1 MQYAAKLDPV
11 GTDVLVIGDG
21 AGLAAS
27 SAAGEAGARAILVE
41 RDEGMNA
48 RSFPRFLLCPVDN
61 RGKGPGAPGGSKLW
75 AKTQFPR
82 SHIDSSGVTGVQRRR
97 YAPGVQPLISRNAL
111 VK

>member
-48 RSFPRFLLCPVDN
+48 LGFIPSFSAVPRRQQGEKAPARPAAASFGQKLNSPDRTLIPQ
-61 RGKGPGAPGGSKLW
+61 GLPGYNAAG
-75 AKTQFPR
+75 T
-82 SHIDSSGVTGVQRRR
+82 RR
-97 YAPGVQPLISRNAL
+97 ACSL
-111 VK
+111 